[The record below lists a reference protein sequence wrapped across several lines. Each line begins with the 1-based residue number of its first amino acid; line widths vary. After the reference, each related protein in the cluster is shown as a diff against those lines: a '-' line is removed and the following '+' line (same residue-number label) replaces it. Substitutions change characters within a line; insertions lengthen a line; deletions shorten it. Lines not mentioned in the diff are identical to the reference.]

1 MRNIRNGDGKLEL
14 SPAVLGTIITAC
26 LAAGSGGAVYFTHGG
41 ATASG
46 QAQAVTQ
53 GNLLDVRVAI
63 LEERARLSAE
73 SLTEIKQGVRE
84 IKAAAEAI
92 DKKLDRHLARQ

>member
-1 MRNIRNGDGKLEL
+1 MYVTR
-14 SPAVLGTIITAC
+14 
-26 LAAGSGGAVYFTHGG
+26 GG

-73 SLTEIKQGVRE
+73 SLTEIKQGVKE
-84 IKAAAEAI
+84 IKAAADTI
-92 DKKLDRHLARQ
+92 DKKLDRHLMLSRR